1 MSNFD
6 LPSILAGLLACA
18 VAIFVS
24 TTLIF
29 VTFRLNN
36 MIRRGDERNLTNAF
50 VIAPGF
56 RLRMWGN
63 FGLVNG
69 HIIVSQFQMG
79 GSAEGTI
86 KGSLIQMNDLPTTID
101 GSADVVIASTGTTQY
116 PAGVTFGVNY
126 TGIPGSYMEVKPD

>member
-1 MSNFD
+1 VQNNAPVDMVSNVLDFSGSVQHKSID
-6 LPSILAGLLACA
+6 TLPAS
-18 VAIFVS
+18 F
-24 TTLIF
+24 
-29 VTFRLNN
+29 
-36 MIRRGDERNLTNAF
+36 GDERNLTNAF

-56 RLRMWGN
+56 RLKMWGN

-116 PAGVTFGVNY
+116 PSGVTFGVNY
-126 TGIPGSYMEVKPD
+126 TGIPGSYTEVIGN